1 MTMGT
6 RCTRYGKYAGA
17 LVGAVLA
24 GGPLQAQDQT
34 PRFRSGVD
42 VMSIDVTV
50 VDERS
55 RPILGLKPEDF
66 TVRLDNRDRR
76 VVSADWVPLTAPE
89 GPKPPPPPEG
99 YTTNEGGS
107 GGRLI
112 LLVIDQPHIRFGG
125 FVGIRNAVN
134 AFIDRMQPS
143 DRIAL
148 VGIGPGA
155 PSVPFTADRERLR
168 KAVERTTGQR
178 STTAR
183 GFYTIAVSEA
193 MSIRRGDPIVLER
206 VQKRECGDPAL
217 APPNE
222 QARIQMCNASV
233 EAEAQATAAVGAY
246 EGEQTVNTF
255 RELLNAL
262 KSVNSPNTIVLI
274 TEGFVLDE
282 QHPSFSHINNMA
294 AAARTN
300 IYVLKLDDPMF
311 DLSQATTPDP
321 TTRFEDRLEKST
333 GIEMLAHA
341 TRGSLFNVVSGADF
355 AFDRIESELSGHY
368 LLGVE
373 ANPLDKDGRPHG
385 INVAVNRRNVTVR
398 SRRQLTMLPEDNEP
412 KTARELVMSSLTS
425 PLTMSAL
432 PLKVATFALQAQ
444 GNDGH
449 VQLLIHADIGVNYAS
464 SRPVSLGY
472 IFTDKTG
479 RIVESQAANA
489 RLRPVMEGVPSPLQ
503 FTGGASVPPGD
514 YTLKIV
520 VVDGDLVGSL
530 EHPVNA
536 TLLKAG
542 DIALSE
548 LMVGGPMNPA
558 ESRPTVG
565 HQVSFGILQAYLEAY
580 GEAVKGLKVKYEVAR
595 TTEGPALLSADV
607 PARAAGGE
615 RSIFN
620 QVVAVR
626 QLPPGGYVLRAVL
639 TADSGLATS
648 PLNITRTFEIAPPA
662 VLMTSA
668 DSAAAPPP
676 SATEL
681 FLPVG
686 DEVFARPFDRA
697 QATKPAI
704 LEVFRARVA
713 ASLTAAFD
721 KGISL
726 FEAGDYPAAEL
737 SFKAAITPAED
748 SSAPLTYL
756 AATFAAA
763 GHDREA
769 ASAWQTALIDGED
782 VPEIYQWLGD
792 ALLRE
797 HNLPQARAVLEEA
810 VGRWPTDARF
820 AKPLAMLYA
829 TLGLGR
835 EAVRLMQRHLEAQ
848 PGDVGALF
856 MGVEWIYNLHSLGAV
871 ARSHGEDLK
880 LARTYLAAY
889 ERAKGPQVDLAK
901 QWMDFLERRK
911 P

>member
-6 RCTRYGKYAGA
+6 KCTRCAKYAGA
-17 LVGAVLA
+17 LVGAVIA

-42 VMSIDVTV
+42 VMSVDVTV
-50 VDERS
+50 VDERG

-66 TVRLDNRDRR
+66 TVRLDDRERR
-76 VVSADWVPLTAPE
+76 VVSADWVSLTAPE

-112 LLVIDQPHIRFGG
+112 LLVVDQPNIRFGG
-125 FVGIRNAVN
+125 FIGIRNAVN
-134 AFIDRMQPS
+134 GFISRMQPS

-155 PSVPFTADRERLR
+155 PSVPFTADRERLKR
-168 KAVERTTGQR
+168 AVELTTGQR
-178 STTAR
+178 STINK

-193 MSIRRGDPIVLER
+193 MNIRRGDALVLER
-206 VQKRECGDPAL
+206 VQKRECGDPAT
-217 APPNE
+217 APPAE
-222 QARIQMCNASV
+222 QVRIQMCNTSV
-233 EAEAQATAAVGAY
+233 EAEAQSVAAIGAHD
-246 EGEQTVNTF
+246 GDQTVNTF
-255 RELLNAL
+255 RDLLNAL
-262 KSVNSPNTIVLI
+262 KSVNAPNTMVLI

-282 QHPSFSHINNMA
+282 QHPSFSHISNMA

-300 IYVLKLDDPMF
+300 IYVLKLDDDMF
-311 DLSQATTPDP
+311 DISQP
-321 TTRFEDRLEKST
+321 TQPEPTSRFDDRLETSV

-341 TRGSLFNVVSGADF
+341 TRGSLFNVVNSGDF
-355 AFDRIESELSGHY
+355 AFQRIESELSGHY

-373 ANPLDKDGRPHG
+373 SNPLDKDGKPHA
-385 INVAVNRRNVTVR
+385 IKVEVNRRGVTVR

-432 PLKVATFALQAQ
+432 PLKVATFALQGQ
-444 GNDGH
+444 GTDGN
-449 VQLLIHADIGVNYAS
+449 VQLLIHADVGVNYSTA
-464 SRPVSLGY
+464 RPVSIGY
-472 IFTDKTG
+472 IFADKTG
-479 RIVESQAANA
+479 RIVESQTANA
-489 RLRPVMEGVPSPLQ
+489 RLRPMMEGVPSPLQ

-514 YTLKIV
+514 YTLKLV

-530 EHPVNA
+530 EHPVKA

-542 DIALSE
+542 DIELSE
-548 LMVGGPMNPA
+548 LMIGGPMNPA
-558 ESRPTVG
+558 ETRPTVG
-565 HQVSFGILQAYLEAY
+565 HKVSFGILQAYLEAY
-580 GEAVKGLKVKYEVAR
+580 GEAVKDLKVKYEVAR
-595 TTEGPALLSADV
+595 TIEGPALLSADV
-607 PARAAGGE
+607 PARTAGSV

-648 PLNITRTFEIAPPA
+648 PLNIARTFEIAAPA

-668 DSAAAPPP
+668 DSAPVAPPA
-676 SATEL
+676 ATEL

-686 DEVFARPFDRA
+686 EEVFARPFDPA
-697 QATKPAI
+697 QAVRPPTLAA
-704 LEVFRARVA
+704 FRARVA
-713 ASLTAAFD
+713 APQTAAFD
-721 KGISL
+721 KGVSL
-726 FEAGDYPAAEL
+726 LEAGDYQAAEL

-748 SSAPLTYL
+748 SSAGLTYL

-810 VGRWPTDARF
+810 VERWPTDARF

-848 PGDVGALF
+848 PGDVSALF
-856 MGVEWIYNLHSLGAV
+856 MGVEWIYNLHTLGAV
-871 ARSHGEDLK
+871 ARSRGEDLK

-901 QWMDFLERRK
+901 QWLEFLEGRK